1 MEATDHIN
9 DIAVQPIIEGVGE
22 TTEKSS
28 SKPYRDLGEGLRKLG
43 NEVDDLLQGTDEV
56 IPQAQALTVVPLL
69 S

>member
-9 DIAVQPIIEGVGE
+9 DIAVQPIIEGVWE
-22 TTEKSS
+22 TTEESS

-43 NEVDDLLQGTDEV
+43 NEVDDLLQGAYEV
-56 IPQAQALTVVPLL
+56 IPQARALAVVPFL